1 MTFQFINLFFILL
14 EGFEIPLPKANE
26 NAALP
31 QAGTSEGTPKVPLVP
46 KAPKIK
52 TELPPNNVSMH
63 PVMLLSIMR
72 PCTQYNDLGSQ
83 GITPNIMHTV
93 GATVNSQSFI
103 GQGRSKKEA
112 RKRVATT
119 ILQKLFDWKGSCC

>member
-1 MTFQFINLFFILL
+1 MHKLFAEWEA

-26 NAALP
+26 NSALP
-31 QAGTSEGTPKVPLVP
+31 QAGTSEGAIKPPTIPKPPKV
-46 KAPKIK
+46 K
-52 TELPPNNVSMH
+52 TELPPNNLSMH

-83 GITPNIMHTV
+83 GVTPNIMHTV
-93 GATVNSQSFI
+93 GATVSSQSFI

-119 ILQKLFDWKGSCC
+119 ILQKLFDWQGTCS